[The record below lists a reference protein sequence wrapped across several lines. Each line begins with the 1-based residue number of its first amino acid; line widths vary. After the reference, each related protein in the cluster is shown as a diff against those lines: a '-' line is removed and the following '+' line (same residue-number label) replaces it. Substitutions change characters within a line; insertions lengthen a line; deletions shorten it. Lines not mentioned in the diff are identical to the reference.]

1 MELIILGSGGA
12 QPIPRPC
19 CNCKVC
25 KEARRKGTPFSRL
38 GPALFVKGINALF
51 DTPEEIGVE
60 LNNFKIPSVD
70 HVFYTHWHP
79 DHTAGMRVFEQ
90 LSIDWLKHSV
100 GKGASTKKIPVYA
113 NDIVWGEI
121 DAIKNKFG
129 GYFNYKDSMGLI
141 ERKVLTDKPVKIG
154 NIKITGIFRSAEMK
168 SDNIL
173 VYVLE
178 EGKKKIIYAPCDS
191 KPLPEDERLN
201 NADVLIIWC
210 PFFEGPLKN
219 KFVIGPKN
227 PLRDELFSME
237 EIIGII
243 EKYTPKRTVLTHIE
257 EAWGKSYTDLKKL
270 EEKYKKYG
278 IEFAFDGMKIN
289 V

>member
-243 EKYTPKRTVLTHIE
+243 EKYKPKRTVLTHIE

>member
-168 SDNIL
+168 SDNVL